1 MMNFRCG
8 WGGLAL
14 AASLGAAPVA
24 QAAPLKVLWYSYA
37 DQASEYKEKIS
48 LLADSVQTLP
58 SGTGQAWN
66 LTYFGPGSA
75 APNFSRYDVLV
86 VQSGEA
92 FRTGAPGA
100 PNARPDYSGI
110 LGNKAAIAS
119 ARGDRTFLT
128 GADSDFHAVRG
139 DTGNIAF
146 PAKCSPSIT
155 APACWDGALGH
166 SVNAVNWAGNGNGM
180 GVVSFLDGEFP
191 GSFWWTKQDSFLRQE
206 LLGNVGYGG
215 HDQHALFDARGAALP
230 LNAGLSSQGLSNW
243 NLSFH
248 AFFKDSTPG
257 YTQVVDSTALPG
269 WALAIAT
276 SGTAAGARSAP
287 VMLPQVDEPA
297 MPLMLALGLATLGV
311 IRRRR
316 GRSVAPH

>member
-1 MMNFRCG
+1 MGVIMKDFRFG

-14 AASLGAAPVA
+14 AATLGLAPLA
-24 QAAPLKVLWYSYA
+24 RAAPLNVLWYSYA
-37 DQASEYKEKIS
+37 EQSSEYKEKIS
-48 LLADSVQTLP
+48 LLADSVHTLP
-58 SGTGQAWN
+58 NGPGQPWK

-75 APNFSRYDVLV
+75 APDFSQYDVMV

-92 FRTGAPGA
+92 FRTGAPGG

-110 LGNKAAIAS
+110 LGNQAAITA

-128 GADSDFHAVRG
+128 GADSDFHTVRG

-146 PAKCSPSIT
+146 PAKCAPVVT

-191 GSFWWTKQDSFLRQE
+191 GSFWWTNQNSFLRSE

-215 HDQHALFDARGAALP
+215 HDEHALIDAQGAALP

-243 NLSFH
+243 SLSFH

-269 WALAIAT
+269 WSLAIAT
-276 SGTAAGARSAP
+276 SGTAAGALTGP
-287 VMLPQVDEPA
+287 VPQVDEPA

-311 IRRRR
+311 VRRRQLASR
-316 GRSVAPH
+316 